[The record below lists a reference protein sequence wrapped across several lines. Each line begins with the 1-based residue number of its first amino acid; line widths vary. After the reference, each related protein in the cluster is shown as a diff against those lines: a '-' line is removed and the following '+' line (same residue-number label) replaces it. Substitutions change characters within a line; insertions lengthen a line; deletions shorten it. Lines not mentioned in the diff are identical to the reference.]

1 MVDVSIVLIGYND
14 SQRLP
19 RALASL
25 QAQSLHSIEIIAVDD
40 CSTDNSLE
48 ILRQAA
54 KGDPRIRVEQ
64 LAVNSGGC
72 SAPRNRGI
80 ELAQGTY
87 IMFCDSDDEFDRHAC
102 RNLFHAAEKMHAD
115 VVVGAAERIVTD
127 ADGRVETKIW
137 WPDLHS
143 EVQTVGSLADLP
155 ELLYDTI
162 SVNKIYR
169 RELLIQRNIDF
180 PQGLLFEDQL
190 FTLNVY
196 LAAAR
201 IGVIP
206 EVVYRWYVDRSA
218 ASITQSRKELR
229 NLKDRIEINR
239 RMDLLL
245 VHLPEIAFHKNV
257 KFLKHEAS
265 LYLTTIFES
274 DEESANSLEQ
284 ELAAYCQTI
293 PAQTYEHVRPGL
305 RVALYYLL
313 VGDHVNLKSALR
325 FDKGGGVIDVV
336 LAGSAGTQWSP
347 EHGEILGR
355 SAKWW
360 LNVTDLHIPLIPFA
374 RRKYRHV
381 LESDGSVKT
390 TDFLGDLGDSPQAQL
405 VLAEHK
411 TGAIITA
418 PMSVVNRSEGRLTWQ
433 VDWSNPELLQNRG
446 LNSGEKGGVFVELTR
461 GSEIN
466 RCDIEVPEKLPIA
479 SMNISA
485 VASFSCADRIEFE
498 RSPRGSMLWQAHGSS
513 RSPSSL
519 MRKVRRT
526 GTGVPATRPQAFT
539 VPTGRPIFIFA
550 PQRIT
555 AFSTRMERFD
565 TEAWIRDFGVSAYL
579 LIPQEPFTPAPGRAR
594 YAYQTYSESRR
605 NQSLS
610 AADWVITDD
619 PELLTLHNAIA
630 FQRDLGAARYLLA
643 PIDQDAIVTSAG
655 LHARVS
661 ELLEGH
667 ES

>member
-14 SQRLP
+14 AQRLP

-54 KGDPRIRVEQ
+54 QDDPRIRVEQ

-102 RNLFHAAEKMHAD
+102 RNLFNAAEEMHAD

-127 ADGRVETKIW
+127 SDGKTEAKIW

-169 RELLIQRNIDF
+169 RELLIQRKIDF

-196 LAAAR
+196 LAATC

-206 EVVYRWYVDRSA
+206 EIVYRWYVDRSA

-245 VHLPEIAFHKNV
+245 VHLPEIAFLKNV

-293 PAQTYEHVRPGL
+293 PAQAYEHVRPGL

-313 VGDHVNLKSALR
+313 VGDHVNLMSALR
-325 FDKGGGVIDVV
+325 FDKGGGIIDVV
-336 LAGSAGTQWSP
+336 LGGSAGTRWIP
-347 EHGEILGR
+347 EREQMLDR
-355 SAKWW
+355 PSQWW
-360 LNVTDLHIPLIPFA
+360 LNVTDLHISLIPFA
-374 RRKYRHV
+374 RRKYQHV
-381 LESDGSVKT
+381 LEADGSIKT
-390 TDFLGDLGDSPQAQL
+390 TDFLGDLGDNPRAQL
-405 VLAEHK
+405 VLTEHK
-411 TGAIITA
+411 TGAVFA
-418 PMSVVNRSEGRLTWQ
+418 VPMSVVNRSEGRLMWQ
-433 VDWSNPELLQNRG
+433 VDWSNPELLQKRG

-466 RCDIEVPEKLPIA
+466 RCDIEVPDKLPVA

-485 VASFSCADRIEFE
+485 VASFSCADRIQFD
-498 RSPRGSMLWQAHGSS
+498 RSHQGAMLWNAHGSS
-513 RSPSSL
+513 RSPGSL
-519 MRKVRRT
+519 IRKVRRSRA
-526 GTGVPATRPQAFT
+526 GNPATRPQPFT
-539 VPTGRPIFIFA
+539 VPTGRPIFTFA

-555 AFSTRMERFD
+555 TFPTRMERFNTD
-565 TEAWIRDFGVSAYL
+565 AWIQEFGVDAYL
-579 LIPQEPFTPAPGRAR
+579 LIPQESFTPAPGRAR

-605 NQSLS
+605 NQALS

-619 PELLTLHNAIA
+619 PELLALPNAIA

-643 PIDQDAIVTSAG
+643 PIDQDAIVTSTG
-655 LHARVS
+655 LHARVR
-661 ELLEGH
+661 ELIEGH
-667 ES
+667 QL